1 MNAARV
7 SVNFAKR
14 MHPAWKLAR
23 RNKKEKRQT
32 SETGLPL
39 PLLTEKLEAPALL
52 RRRREF
58 FLAPSNKPF
67 RKMTE

>member
-1 MNAARV
+1 MNAGRV

-39 PLLTEKLEAPALL
+39 PLTH
-52 RRRREF
+52 
-58 FLAPSNKPF
+58 
-67 RKMTE
+67 RKT